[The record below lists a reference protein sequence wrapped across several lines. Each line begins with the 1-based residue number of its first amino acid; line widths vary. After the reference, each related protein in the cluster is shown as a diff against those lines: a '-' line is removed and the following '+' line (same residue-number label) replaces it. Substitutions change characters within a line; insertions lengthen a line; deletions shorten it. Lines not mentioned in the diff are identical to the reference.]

1 MNESMK
7 LCLLA
12 AIFVAATGCSSSD
25 SPGSGTSGDTKT
37 DASTTTDSAVS
48 TGDDDD
54 SSAPAADS
62 SAGSCKVDSTG
73 VAACDTCRQSKCCD
87 KIVACTSS
95 KECAAMIVC
104 TNNCVDGK
112 TADGG
117 TFDAAANDGGD
128 VDTCWNNCEAAGS
141 DATQAIFEAQDTCVS
156 TDCASTCL

>member
-12 AIFVAATGCSSSD
+12 AIFVAANGCSSTD
-25 SPGSGTSGDTKT
+25 SPGSGTGGDTKT
-37 DASTTTDSAVS
+37 DASTTDSAVS

-73 VAACDTCRQSKCCD
+73 VATCDACRQSKCCD

-95 KECAAMIVC
+95 KECAAMILC

-117 TFDAAANDGGD
+117 TFDAEANDGGD
-128 VDTCWNNCEAAGS
+128 VDTCWNDCEAAGS
-141 DATQAIFEAQDTCVS
+141 DATQTIFEAQDTCVS